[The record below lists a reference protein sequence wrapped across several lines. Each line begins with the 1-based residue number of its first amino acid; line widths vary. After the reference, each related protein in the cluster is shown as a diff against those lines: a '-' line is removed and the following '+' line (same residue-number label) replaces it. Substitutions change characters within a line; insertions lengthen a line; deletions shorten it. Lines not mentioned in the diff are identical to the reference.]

1 MHFYI
6 KLQQNYKLSL
16 VLNFLMEFSHG
27 GVLIKELLSFSV

>member
-16 VLNFLMEFSHG
+16 VLNFLMEL